1 MNKNSALVFGHGPRS
16 VVARLAK
23 RTSPI
28 DSKPPTRRDSPVSRV
43 LAAFISVT
51 VFYVGQPR
59 SPSRVYT
66 RSKQASKRPPS
77 FPSPFG
83 PPPLSTSFIE
93 FIARLLARGGFVLP
107 LHDPPLSLS
116 LSLFVRA
123 TTLDKFFFFFLFL
136 FLFFFYDAR
145 YARTVLLARSTSRLV
160 FTASFFHSLSAL
172 FDDLRYLRPYKN
184 VRLLARN
191 FIP

>member
-59 SPSRVYT
+59 SPSRLYT
-66 RSKQASKRPPS
+66 RSKQASKRANVRLVFPPPS
-77 FPSPFG
+77 ALCLCPRV
-83 PPPLSTSFIE
+83 LSSLSRDFSRGVASSFHFTI
-93 FIARLLARGGFVLP
+93 
-107 LHDPPLSLS
+107 HLSLS
-116 LSLFVRA
+116 LSRSLSLSLSRFVRA

-136 FLFFFYDAR
+136 FLSLFFLR
-145 YARTVLLARSTSRLV
+145 RSLCAHRS
-160 FTASFFHSLSAL
+160 ASPI
-172 FDDLRYLRPYKN
+172 D
-184 VRLLARN
+184 
-191 FIP
+191 